1 MRNKERD
8 LVRVKNRGERK
19 KRKNKGKNEKNKKK
33 RKEKKKLTGVDFLFF
48 LFCHISFCQ
57 FFICHVGLK
66 LTALTPRVKLQG

>member
-33 RKEKKKLTGVDFLFF
+33 RKEKKNWLAWNFKY
-48 LFCHISFCQ
+48 
-57 FFICHVGLK
+57 
-66 LTALTPRVKLQG
+66 